1 MISSPPH
8 DEAARKRTSLETI
21 LRGMGGCVA
30 ALSGGADSALLLAV
44 AAEVLG
50 SSVVAVTARSST
62 FPERELDNA
71 VAVAAKLGVRHRI
84 VHSEEL
90 DIPGFAENPV
100 DRCYHC
106 KRELFRKL
114 AAVAEEEGLPWVAEG
129 SNLDDR
135 GDYRPGRRALRE
147 FNVRS
152 PLEEAGFTKADVRDL
167 SRRLGLPTWDRP
179 AMACLASRFPYGTRI
194 TREHLVRVDRAE
206 EALRAL
212 GIREV
217 RVRHHGDTARIEV
230 GAADI
235 GRAAT
240 VFREEVVRRVREA
253 GYAYIAL
260 DRAREQAVE
269 IARAVAQ
276 AHAFLAAR

>member
-1 MISSPPH
+1 MTLPAEET
-8 DEAARKRTSLETI
+8 EAVRKRARLESV

-30 ALSGGADSALLLAV
+30 ALSGGVDSTLLLAV
-44 AAEVLG
+44 SGEILG
-50 SSVVAVTARSST
+50 SSVLAVTARSST
-62 FPERELDNA
+62 FPEREIDNA
-71 VAVAAKLGVRHRI
+71 VRMAAKLGLRHRI

-90 DIPGFAENPV
+90 DIPGFSENPV

-194 TREHLVRVDRAE
+194 TREHLAQVDRAE

-235 GRAAT
+235 GRTASIL
-240 VFREEVVRRVREA
+240 REEVVRRVREA
-253 GYAYIAL
+253 GYAYVAL
-260 DRAREQAVE
+260 DLEGYRTGAMNEV
-269 IARAVAQ
+269 
-276 AHAFLAAR
+276 L